1 MTYTQ
6 NHDRTYWR
14 GVSAQ
19 TLIEAARDSG
29 HELAIAL
36 GERLEE
42 FIDLENHLTEALNRN
57 EYLRLENHRLEDD
70 MREAEA
76 RLTAS

>member
-14 GVSAQ
+14 GVSAR

-42 FIDLENHLTEALNRN
+42 FISLENQLTEALNRN
-57 EYLRLENHRLEDD
+57 EYLRSENHRLEDD
-70 MREAEA
+70 LREAEA
-76 RLTAS
+76 RSDA

>member
-1 MTYTQ
+1 MTYR

-14 GVSAQ
+14 GVSSR

-42 FIDLENHLTEALNRN
+42 FIDQENQLTEALNRN

-70 MREAEA
+70 LREAEA
-76 RLTAS
+76 RATAS